1 MATSRYI
8 ESLLYQVKPTD
19 PAMLT
24 LPALTIFVAAL
35 LAALPPV
42 IRAVRIDPA
51 KSLRV
56 E

>member
-1 MATSRYI
+1 VHYI
-8 ESLLYQVKPTD
+8 ESLLYQVKPGD
-19 PAMLT
+19 PRMLAFSAFT
-24 LPALTIFVAAL
+24 VLAAAL

-51 KSLRV
+51 PVLRV